1 MMGKGVH
8 FKYLDK
14 ADRNFILG
22 MHTALDAIYDML
34 GGVDDL
40 EDTDISEDDV
50 PLFEMTEQYILDK
63 VGESDD
69 SGRADIL
76 KAYDVVGQ
84 DVASVAACSI
94 IEAIRDAITLNVSA
108 CSDNIEDFDA
118 REKEVDDT
126 YDALEITPDMT
137 LFDEEGYLYGVVC
150 AKSDDKWQIV
160 TADGKEEPT
169 LMTED
174 EIKSYYI
181 QMPFPICTEY
191 KDGKK
196 IEHYRYGE
204 NKVSSFGSDDADEG
218 DIEPDDSDESKVIDI
233 ESDDNSDEE

>member
-1 MMGKGVH
+1 MMGNGVH
-8 FKYLDK
+8 FKYLDD
-14 ADRNFILG
+14 ADQNFILG
-22 MHTALDAIYDML
+22 MHTALDAVYDML

-40 EDTDISEDDV
+40 EDTNISEEDV

-63 VGESDD
+63 VGDSDD

-76 KAYDVVGQ
+76 KSYDVVGQ

-94 IEAIRDAITLNVSA
+94 IEAIRDAITLNIGA
-108 CSDNIEDFDA
+108 CSDNIEDFDV
-118 REKEVDDT
+118 REKEVDDE

-137 LFDEEGYLYGVVC
+137 LLDEEGYLYGVIC
-150 AKSDDKWQIV
+150 AKSDDKWQVV

-174 EIKSYYI
+174 EVKSYYI
-181 QMPFPICTEY
+181 QMPFPVCTEY

-204 NKVSSFGSDDADEG
+204 DKVSDIKSDDSSDEG
-218 DIEPDDSDESKVIDI
+218 KVIDI
-233 ESDDNSDEE
+233 ESDDDSDEE

>member
-14 ADRNFILG
+14 TDRNFILG
-22 MHTALDAIYDML
+22 MHTALDAIYDLL

-63 VGESDD
+63 VEESDD
-69 SGRADIL
+69 SNRADIL
-76 KAYDVVGQ
+76 KAYDTVGQ

-118 REKEVDDT
+118 REKEVDDA

-150 AKSDDKWQIV
+150 AKSDDKWQVV

-169 LMTED
+169 LMTKD

-181 QMPFPICTEY
+181 QMPFPTCTEY
-191 KDGKK
+191 RDGKK
-196 IEHYRYGE
+196 IEHYLYGE
-204 NKVSSFGSDDADEG
+204 DKVSCIGSDD
-218 DIEPDDSDESKVIDI
+218 DDVDDT
-233 ESDDNSDEE
+233 ESDDGDEE